1 MRSLVYHHYRKAGG
15 AKMLLRRVIEHVRKQ
30 EWTAIAIDFVIVV
43 VGVFVGIQAAN
54 WNEARANEARARGYL
69 ERIRADLGADLAN
82 YEDKIRFWN
91 AVSRYGRTGLAY
103 ADTGRSP
110 DRTQWPLLL
119 AYFQASQV
127 AEFWTRSTT
136 YDELKS
142 AGELNLI
149 ANLDLRNALARYYT
163 ESGNPALTERPAYR
177 EHVRGVIPIDV
188 QLYIWSRCYA
198 SNAQG
203 EQDMLDCASPVSEAT
218 ATGIVDRIRSDP
230 ALMSELRYW
239 MSTMRVA
246 SMIGQDRTSFAREVL
261 ASVSNE
267 LGGDGD

>member
-1 MRSLVYHHYRKAGG
+1 
-15 AKMLLRRVIEHVRKQ
+15 MLLRRVIEHVRKQ

-54 WNEARANEARARGYL
+54 WNEARADASRARGYL
-69 ERIRADLGADLAN
+69 ERIHADLGADLAN

-91 AVSRYGRTGLAY
+91 AVSRYGRTGLTY
-103 ADTGRSP
+103 ADTGRTP
-110 DRTQWPLLL
+110 DLAQWDLVL

-188 QLYIWSRCYA
+188 QLYIWARCYA
-198 SNAQG
+198 SNARG
-203 EQDMLDCASPVSEAT
+203 EQSMRDCESPISEA
-218 ATGIVDRIRSDP
+218 AAAGIVNRIRRDP
-230 ALMSELRYW
+230 VLMSELRYW

-246 SMIGQDRTSFAREVL
+246 SMIGRDRTNFAREVL
-261 ASVSNE
+261 ASVSAE
-267 LGGDGD
+267 LGRNGD

>member
-1 MRSLVYHHYRKAGG
+1 
-15 AKMLLRRVIEHVRKQ
+15 MLLRRFIEHVRKQ

-43 VGVFVGIQAAN
+43 VGVFIGIQAAN
-54 WNEARANEARARGYL
+54 WNAVRADQARARGYL
-69 ERIRADLGADLAN
+69 ERVHNDLEADLAN
-82 YEDKIRFWN
+82 YQNRMRFWRE
-91 AVSRYGRTGLAY
+91 VSKYGRAGLDY
-103 ADTGRSP
+103 ADTGRIR
-110 DRTQWPLLL
+110 DQTQWNLLL

-163 ESGNPALTERPAYR
+163 DAGNPALTERPAYR

-188 QLYIWSRCYA
+188 QLYIWTKCYA
-198 SNAQG
+198 SNELG
-203 EQDMLDCASPVSEAT
+203 EQDLRDCASPVSDAR
-218 ATGIVDRIRSDP
+218 AAGIVNAIRGDR

-239 MSTMRVA
+239 MSTMQVA
-246 SMIGQDRTSFAREVL
+246 SQIGADRTKLAGQVL
-261 ASVSNE
+261 GSVEAE
-267 LGGDGD
+267 LGNERD